1 MGRRHPPPS
10 RGGGSPGGLHHSRDP
25 ATGGESTPARVPRTG
40 EEGVSAQRR
49 VARSA
54 EEGVLVLEKAQQPAV
69 GAGLLDELLD
79 L

>member
-1 MGRRHPPPS
+1 MGRRHPSPS
-10 RGGGSPGGLHHSRDP
+10 RGGGSPCGLHHSRDP
-25 ATGGESTPARVPRTG
+25 ATGGEGAPAKVPRT

-49 VARSA
+49 AARSA